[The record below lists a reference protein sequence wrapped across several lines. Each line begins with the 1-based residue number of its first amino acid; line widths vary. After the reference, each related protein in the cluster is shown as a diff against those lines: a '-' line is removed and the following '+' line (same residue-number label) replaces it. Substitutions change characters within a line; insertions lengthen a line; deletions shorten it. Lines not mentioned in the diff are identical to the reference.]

1 MDSPSASNQLEDNPT
16 SCESPYTNDNSA
28 SPVSSVSE
36 PLTTLTNF
44 SSTVV
49 PDYANNMNYNATEQ
63 QIVSDVQ
70 YSYVPTTECYQ
81 SYSRANTMD
90 TGLLSTWPAPN
101 HPSNTSM
108 NVTMQ
113 GMPIDV
119 NMIPSTST
127 FMSTRPAFMDIAPQ
141 QYHHF
146 QHHNQPQTQ
155 LSKPKRR
162 RVATVAQ
169 RRAANI
175 RERKRMFN
183 LNEAFDELRKRVPT
197 FAYEKR
203 LSRIE
208 TLRLAIVYIAFM
220 GDIVS
225 GKDEKDVKLMQIKT
239 NFNQLKKLVL
249 GPSSH
254 HASTG
259 MVMSIG
265 QSLPC
270 SEFLAD

>member
-1 MDSPSASNQLEDNPT
+1 MDSPSASNQDNPT
-16 SCESPYTNDNSA
+16 TCESPYTNDNSA

-90 TGLLSTWPAPN
+90 TGPLSTWPAPN

-127 FMSTRPAFMDIAPQ
+127 FMSTRPAFIDMAPQ
-141 QYHHF
+141 QYHHY
-146 QHHNQPQTQ
+146 HHNHQPQS
-155 LSKPKRR
+155 SKPKRR
-162 RVATVAQ
+162 RVITTAQ
-169 RRAANI
+169 RKAANI
-175 RERKRMFN
+175 RERRRMYN
-183 LNEAFDELRKRVPT
+183 INEAFDMLRKRVPT
-197 FAYEKR
+197 FAYERR

-208 TLRLAIVYIAFM
+208 TLRLAIVYIGFM
-220 GDIVS
+220 MDMLS
-225 GKDEKDVKLMQIKT
+225 GKEAQEIKLRQKLLYDQSRLAEDDGVVYDMSPLS
-239 NFNQLKKLVL
+239 NQDMESVI
-249 GPSSH
+249 
-254 HASTG
+254 T
-259 MVMSIG
+259 
-265 QSLPC
+265 C
-270 SEFLAD
+270 